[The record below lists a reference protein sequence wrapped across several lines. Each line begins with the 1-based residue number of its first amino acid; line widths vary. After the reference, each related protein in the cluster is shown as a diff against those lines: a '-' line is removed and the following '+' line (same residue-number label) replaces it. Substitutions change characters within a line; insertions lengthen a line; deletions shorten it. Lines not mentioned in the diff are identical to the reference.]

1 MSVRLRA
8 DIDPGEIQ
16 TLIAILRE
24 QGIHYLVASAP
35 PPAGTSTAVDAVE
48 LLLRLAGCNDP
59 LVEHAVIALLIL
71 HPELAPAAQEA
82 LQRGEGEV
90 RERLAALL
98 LATLYLQRWW
108 LFRLAFALGRLP
120 AFPEEP
126 LAALWEER
134 QLPAPSLDGGRAGLF
149 ALEEYLQR
157 RCGLPLNFRADWQNQ
172 IDHLLEQEEARRRV
186 VPSDVVEALRQ
197 MSREALEQPPQS
209 E

>member
-24 QGIHYLVASAP
+24 QGIHYLIASAP
-35 PPAGTSTAVDAVE
+35 PPPGASTAVDPVE

-90 RERLAALL
+90 RERLATLI

-126 LAALWEER
+126 FASLWEER
-134 QLPAPSLDGGRAGLF
+134 QLPPPSVDGGRAGLL
-149 ALEEYLQR
+149 ALEDYLQR
-157 RCGLPLNFRADWQNQ
+157 RYGLPLNFMADWQNQ
-172 IDHLLEQEEARRRV
+172 IDHLLEQEEAKRRV
-186 VPSDVVEALRQ
+186 IPSEVVEALRE
-197 MSREALEQPPQS
+197 MSRQALQEPAQS